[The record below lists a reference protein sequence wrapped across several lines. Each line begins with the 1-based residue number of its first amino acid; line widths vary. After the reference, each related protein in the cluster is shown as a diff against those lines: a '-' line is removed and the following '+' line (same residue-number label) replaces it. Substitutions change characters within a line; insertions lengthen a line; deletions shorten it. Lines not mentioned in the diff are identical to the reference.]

1 MMIHRFLRMHLSR
14 RGLDDPQSE
23 ARALT
28 APREARP
35 VNIGPAFRVAR
46 KLHSGRKATAR
57 MFPSGKDQPDQLH
70 SRSDREVR
78 VTIGR
83 ASKRING
90 KLANGRQ
97 INRKLSPSVMSFT
110 ESARRCKE

>member
-1 MMIHRFLRMHLSR
+1 MMIHRFLRMHLAR

-35 VNIGPAFRVAR
+35 VTIGPASRVAR
-46 KLHSGRKATAR
+46 PLHSGRKATAR

-70 SRSDREVR
+70 SKSDREVR
-78 VTIGR
+78 VTIGMGLE
-83 ASKRING
+83 RINAN
-90 KLANGRQ
+90 LANARQ
-97 INRKLSPSVMSFT
+97 ISRKLPPSVMSFT
-110 ESARRCKE
+110 EIA